1 VVKESKLGEYFSI
14 SAMAIKKTLSERD
27 KKKLL
32 KLKSNIE
39 KAQETLRGAGLHK
52 EMMRLLGKVQKVLTE
67 EK

>member
-1 VVKESKLGEYFSI
+1 
-14 SAMAIKKTLSERD
+14 MAIKKTLSERD